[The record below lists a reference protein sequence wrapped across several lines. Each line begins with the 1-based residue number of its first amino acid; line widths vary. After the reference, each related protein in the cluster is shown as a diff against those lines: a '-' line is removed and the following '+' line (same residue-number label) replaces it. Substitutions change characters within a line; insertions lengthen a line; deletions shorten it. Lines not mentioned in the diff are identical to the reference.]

1 MAFVPYMAAGFAVD
15 KLMGGDGLKGAALG
29 GLGGAGLT
37 GAFSGLGG
45 TAAATTGGA
54 SSLGSG
60 AALMGGGSTAATGG
74 ALGSGM
80 GLSSIANPLAG
91 ATPLSSSSMGLSSI
105 ANPLAGASPISTPT
119 LESLN
124 AMSQVNPATTGGLSE
139 GISAFTPDGIS
150 GTVGGNTGVFDQ
162 LTSNQTRNSAL
173 TGNKG
178 LLDTAFENTTLN
190 DFTNPVT
197 NLLGRAQEGI
207 DSNWADMSNFEKAQA
222 GMGVAS
228 LGTTDD
234 TKNKIQAQRPVVIPG
249 KPAGKG
255 VTAAN
260 VGANV
265 EQPFTEYSAT
275 TIPQN
280 LSREQLEEL
289 RLNEQFGL

>member
-1 MAFVPYMAAGFAVD
+1 
-15 KLMGGDGLKGAALG
+15 
-29 GLGGAGLT
+29 
-37 GAFSGLGG
+37 
-45 TAAATTGGA
+45 
-54 SSLGSG
+54 
-60 AALMGGGSTAATGG
+60 
-74 ALGSGM
+74 
-80 GLSSIANPLAG
+80 
-91 ATPLSSSSMGLSSI
+91 
-105 ANPLAGASPISTPT
+105 
-119 LESLN
+119 
-124 AMSQVNPATTGGLSE
+124 MSQVNPATTGGLSE

-150 GTVGGNTGVFDQ
+150 GTVGGDTGLFGQ

-178 LLDTAFENTTLN
+178 LLNTAFENTTLN
-190 DFTNPVT
+190 DFTNPIT

-228 LGTTDD
+228 LGTQDD
-234 TKNKIQAQRPVVIPG
+234 TMNKIQAQRPVVIPG
-249 KPAGKG
+249 KPTGTG

-265 EQPFTEYSAT
+265 ERPFAEYSAT

>member
-45 TAAATTGGA
+45 ATAATTGGA

-80 GLSSIANPLAG
+80 GISSIANPLAG
-91 ATPLSSSSMGLSSI
+91 ATPLSSSGMGLSSI

-119 LESLN
+119 LESFN

-150 GTVGGNTGVFDQ
+150 GTVGGNTGLLGQ
-162 LTSNQTRNSAL
+162 LTSNQTLNSSL
-173 TGNKG
+173 TADKG
-178 LLDTAFENTTLN
+178 LLDTAFENATLN

-197 NLLGRAQEGI
+197 NLLSKAQDGI
-207 DSNWADMSNFEKAQA
+207 DSNWSDMSNFEKAQA

-234 TKNKIQAQRPVVIPG
+234 TKNQIQAQRPVVIPG
-249 KPAGKG
+249 KPPGKG

-260 VGANV
+260 VGINV
-265 EQPFTEYSAT
+265 QRPFTEYSAT